1 MCPAL
6 TPNTTNRDEFPVGPG
21 IWPPPRA
28 GKRVY
33 LFHPFDSTLGKGN
46 RGCCNL
52 YRLNRNNY
60 WRTRIFGG
68 GFYTRLFQ
76 VQVIL
81 ALPIVRVVS
90 NLNLSLRYFYT
101 IFVFGSLSRY
111 DLRLLSLR
119 RTRNVCLSSQLTFL
133 IMAWWTRKLAPLPTR
148 YSKPLLLQTVVPVR
162 SGVCKYASE
171 GRDARAALINMAWTL
186 RDGIARDLKM
196 LHDRLGIQ
204 LRLLKIR

>member
-1 MCPAL
+1 M
-6 TPNTTNRDEFPVGPG
+6 GPG

-33 LFHPFDSTLGKGN
+33 LFHPFDSALGKGN
-46 RGCCNL
+46 GGCCNL

-60 WRTRIFGG
+60 WRVRIFGG

-76 VQVIL
+76 VQVVL

-111 DLRLLSLR
+111 DFRLLSLR
-119 RTRNVCLSSQLTFL
+119 RNVCLSSQLTFL

-204 LRLLKIR
+204 LRLLKIRQMIWRRSI

>member
-1 MCPAL
+1 M
-6 TPNTTNRDEFPVGPG
+6 GPG

-33 LFHPFDSTLGKGN
+33 LFHPFDSALGKGN
-46 RGCCNL
+46 GGCCNL

-60 WRTRIFGG
+60 WRVRIFGG

-171 GRDARAALINMAWTL
+171 GRDARAALINMA
-186 RDGIARDLKM
+186 
-196 LHDRLGIQ
+196 
-204 LRLLKIR
+204 

>member
-1 MCPAL
+1 M
-6 TPNTTNRDEFPVGPG
+6 GPG

-33 LFHPFDSTLGKGN
+33 LFHPFDSTSGKGN
-46 RGCCNL
+46 GGCCNL

-60 WRTRIFGG
+60 WRVRIFGG

-101 IFVFGSLSRY
+101 IFVFGSL
-111 DLRLLSLR
+111 LRLATPISPSNSKCLPQFPTDVSNNGMVDEETCSASDSLFQAIIIADR
-119 RTRNVCLSSQLTFL
+119 GTCAVWCL
-133 IMAWWTRKLAPLPTR
+133 
-148 YSKPLLLQTVVPVR
+148 
-162 SGVCKYASE
+162 
-171 GRDARAALINMAWTL
+171 
-186 RDGIARDLKM
+186 
-196 LHDRLGIQ
+196 
-204 LRLLKIR
+204 